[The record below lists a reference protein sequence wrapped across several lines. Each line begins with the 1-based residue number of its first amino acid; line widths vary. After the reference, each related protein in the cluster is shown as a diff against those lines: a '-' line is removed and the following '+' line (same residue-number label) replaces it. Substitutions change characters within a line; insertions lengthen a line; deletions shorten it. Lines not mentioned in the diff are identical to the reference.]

1 MQGTSLSNSVVNRI
15 AEANVISAFKTL
27 HNRRICHGDVRPPN
41 VIVRADNSVVLVDFE
56 RSVSNADGMMLL
68 EEEDEVRHMLQVAR
82 EKT

>member
-1 MQGTSLSNSVVNRI
+1 
-15 AEANVISAFKTL
+15 
-27 HNRRICHGDVRPPN
+27 VRPPN